1 MYRCKNGEVVD
12 TSMVDEVLSDGFN
25 YSNFILESKKIDNFD
40 EYDIEA
46 LAKYVLDMSKRELTE
61 EKFIK
66 NMREK

>member
-12 TSMVDEVLSDGFN
+12 TPMIDEVLSEGFN

-46 LAKYVLDMSKRELTE
+46 LAKYVLDM
-61 EKFIK
+61 
-66 NMREK
+66 